1 MELAEFFKVNNK
13 AALAFS
19 GGVDSAYLLFA
30 AVRCG
35 ADIRPYFVKSQ
46 FQPEF
51 EFDDAMRLAEQLSVP
66 LTVIDMDVLSIPEVC
81 RNQADRCY
89 HCKRSIM
96 SAIIR
101 AARDDGYTLLLDGTN
116 ASDDTVDRPGMR
128 AISELNVCSPLRE
141 CGLTKAAIR
150 QLSKAAG
157 LFTWDKPAYACLAT
171 RVAQGERLTQA
182 RLERVEK
189 CESILYNLG
198 FTDLRV
204 RTRGNTALLQFTLD
218 ELPHAMSRQGEIF
231 SLLSPYFDEIRIDEE
246 GRKRT

>member
-1 MELAEFFKVNNK
+1 MELAEFFKVNKK

-19 GGVDSAYLLFA
+19 GGVDSAYLLYA
-30 AVRCG
+30 AVQCG

-51 EFDDAMRLAEQLSVP
+51 ELDDAMRLANQLSVP

-89 HCKRSIM
+89 HCKRSII
-96 SAIIR
+96 SAIIT
-101 AARDDGYTLLLDGTN
+101 AARNDGYTLLLDGTN
-116 ASDDTVDRPGMR
+116 ASDDTADRPGMR
-128 AISELNVCSPLRE
+128 AISELNVRSPLRE

-150 QLSKAAG
+150 QLSKSDG

-171 RVAQGERLTQA
+171 RVAQGEVLTQA
-182 RLERVEK
+182 NLERVEK
-189 CESILYNLG
+189 CESILYNLE

-204 RTRGNTALLQFTLD
+204 RTRGDSALLQFTLD

-231 SLLSPYFDEIRIDEE
+231 SLLSAYFDEIRIDEE